1 MTDGAPAAHET
12 SPTLAPTTTRRAV
25 LNTLRGSAGN
35 LVEWYDVYV
44 YTAFAPFFEAQFFD
58 KADTNSTVYV
68 YAIFAVTFVMRPV
81 GSWFFGRYADRRGRK
96 AALMLS
102 ITVMSTCSFLVA
114 VMPTREILG
123 YWAVVILL
131 LARLVQGFATGG
143 EYGTSATYMSE
154 AATANR
160 RGFLSSFQYV
170 TLIGGLVLAQLTLLL
185 AQSVLGDETV
195 KAWGWRIGFFIGGA
209 AALVVLWLRRS
220 MDESLSESHLDAI
233 RDGQDQDA
241 GSLKTL
247 FVAHWRPLLLVF
259 LITAGGTIAFYTYT
273 VNAPAI
279 LKSTF
284 GSGRTLTATWV
295 NLLALIFLMLLQP
308 VGGLLSD
315 RIGRKPLLIFFG
327 VGGVLYTYVL
337 LTYLPKTT
345 SAFAAFLLLAVGY
358 VIITGYTSV
367 NAIVKAELFPA
378 EIRALGVGLGYA
390 LANSAFGGTA
400 PVLYQAAKPGHIPL
414 FIFYVT
420 AVIGVSLLVYV
431 FALKNKGETVLDREQ
446 GSAWTVPSPR

>member
-1 MTDGAPAAHET
+1 MSDATTGPTRAET
-12 SPTLAPTTTRRAV
+12 STKRAV
-25 LNTLRGSAGN
+25 LNTVRGSAGN

-58 KADTNSTVYV
+58 KADKNSTVYV
-68 YAIFAVTFVMRPV
+68 YAIFAVTFLMRPV

-102 ITVMSTCSFLVA
+102 VTVMSSCSFLVA

-170 TLIGGLVLAQLTLLL
+170 TLIGGLVLAQLTLLV

-195 KAWGWRIGFFIGGA
+195 RAWGWRIGFFIGGA

-220 MDESLSESHLDAI
+220 MDESLSESHLESI
-233 RDGQDQDA
+233 REGKDRDA

-273 VNAPAI
+273 VNAPKIVATA
-279 LKSTF
+279 L
-284 GSGRTLTATWV
+284 GPHRTLAATWI

-308 VGGLLSD
+308 VGGLISD
-315 RIGRKPLLIFFG
+315 RVGRKPLLIFFG

-345 SAFAAFLLLAVGY
+345 SAVMAFVILAVGY

-390 LANSAFGGTA
+390 LANSVFGGTA
-400 PVLYQAAKPGHIPL
+400 PVLYEAAKPDHITL
-414 FIFYVT
+414 FIGYVT
-420 AVIGVSLLVYV
+420 VVIAVSLLVYV

-446 GSAWTVPSPR
+446 GSAWAVPAPSR